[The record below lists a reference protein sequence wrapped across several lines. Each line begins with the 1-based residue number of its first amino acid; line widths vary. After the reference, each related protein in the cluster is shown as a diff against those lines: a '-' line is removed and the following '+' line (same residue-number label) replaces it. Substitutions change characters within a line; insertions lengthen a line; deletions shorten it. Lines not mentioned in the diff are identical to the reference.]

1 MLHVDD
7 LQRPP
12 FVVLRLPRRLDEAAA
27 AVEGEGLGVVGIDA
41 DLNRAD
47 RRAAILEAAVA
58 VMLRDGFGPL
68 TTRAVAAELGAAN
81 GIIHHHF
88 ASAQAL
94 RREAFAHFYAAE
106 CASFDER
113 CRDLPA
119 AEVLRLFL
127 ADPLTD
133 TERRMRLWGGAWN
146 KAQHDAEFAVVYA
159 AALRDSHQ
167 RLAELI
173 GTCAAAGKVGAPV
186 DAGAVAW
193 RLQAI
198 GLGLACIAATPAGLL
213 TPAAFRKLLADA
225 VRCEL
230 GIELAP

>member
-1 MLHVDD
+1 M
-7 LQRPP
+7 
-12 FVVLRLPRRLDEAAA
+12 AY
-27 AVEGEGLGVVGIDA
+27 
-41 DLNRAD
+41 LNRVD
-47 RRAAILEAAVA
+47 RRATILEAAIA
-58 VMLRDGFGPL
+58 VMLRDGFAPL

-94 RREAFAHFYAAE
+94 RREAFARFYETE
-106 CASFDER
+106 CAGFDAR

-133 TERRMRLWGGAWN
+133 TERRMRLWVGAWN
-146 KAQHDAEFAVVYA
+146 EAQHDAEFAVVYA
-159 AALRDSHQ
+159 AALRDSHR
-167 RLAELI
+167 RLATLI
-173 GTCAAAGKVGAPV
+173 GACAPAGEAGAGV
-186 DAGAVAW
+186 DAAAVAW

-213 TPAAFRKLLADA
+213 TPEAFRKLMADA
-225 VRCEL
+225 VRGEL
-230 GIELAP
+230 GIELVP